1 MHSKSSRLSLILKGV
16 LHLSPNPHVSV
27 RCTWNGWRWCAE
39 SQDTPK
45 FRGPTAP
52 PNPSLS
58 PYLIMPQ
65 LDLWWPCTC
74 QDVLSEVISL
84 HSGEKKIIKGWAWR
98 LPAPCGCAGGC
109 QCRPAPLCPFELRPW
124 GEHCCSVSSPLSGF
138 YPFKGNL
145 ATKPSVEHQLCWTS
159 CCSGC
164 PEPG

>member
-1 MHSKSSRLSLILKGV
+1 MQKAK
-16 LHLSPNPHVSV
+16 
-27 RCTWNGWRWCAE
+27 T
-39 SQDTPK
+39 
-45 FRGPTAP
+45 P
-52 PNPSLS
+52 PN
-58 PYLIMPQ
+58 
-65 LDLWWPCTC
+65 
-74 QDVLSEVISL
+74 SEVPRHLQTLLYPLTSL
-84 HSGEKKIIKGWAWR
+84 CRSWIAGG
-98 LPAPCGCAGGC
+98 PARVRMSSLKSLVFTVGRERSSKAGLGVSPLRVAVLGGC